1 LSVRVI
7 LTIIAIALVTL
18 LTAALVVPYFVDWS
32 AHRAEIAGRLEALTG
47 GSVTLNGPV
56 TLRLLPTPYIEV
68 GAGAAIGA
76 GPDAPRLTFEGAR
89 LELALVKLASGAFR
103 FTDVRLEKPVLT
115 LTRAAGGGLILPAAA
130 PGDAVG
136 FDRFSVRDGTVRIAA
151 KSGGEERTIAGV
163 ELDGDAPSLAGPY
176 HVSGQAAGPG
186 GVPIVFRLGSGTAGP
201 GGAPVRIAIDPGPV
215 WPAIEFDGTFAASG
229 PKGPNGAGTA
239 VMTGTS
245 PGVDGPTPWRAAG
258 KLAADLDGA
267 ALTSAEF
274 RFGPEERALRAE
286 GSARFERG
294 QARFTIEAKAKQAN
308 LDATFRRKGED
319 AVPPARAAALLS
331 AVFAPA
337 LAGAGPAALDARL
350 AVDSVILGGDT
361 LERVAASLR
370 VRPGEPLTTRFDLGL
385 PGKSRLK
392 GEGVVETGEAAS
404 FIGAVDLSTEDSAL
418 LGEWAGQGAP
428 ELGAWASALADALPA
443 QSLAVSGE
451 VEAAKVGFSGKN
463 LKIALGRSI
472 LTGSLALTR
481 PVGADPGRIYADLAA
496 DSLDVD
502 ALPSFDAARSMVG
515 GYDVS
520 LSLTAKAL
528 SVAHVGEAG
537 IDGASLVLKLS
548 KTGPN
553 FALDRLAVAGL
564 GGASVE
570 ATGAFGPDGATASGR
585 LSAGKLADFAALI
598 SRLAPGPWSRAFVQR
613 APLLSPASIA
623 FDARGVALAAGGAAF
638 SSVNASGTI
647 ARTTAS
653 LSLQPTTKNDG
664 EAMTLVLDS
673 PDAAALLRQIGL
685 GAAAAPGGAG
695 HAELRASGA
704 WERGFDVDAAA
715 SVAGAMLTGRG
726 RYAPTAGGDEASLFG
741 SVKLNG
747 GNVTPL
753 ASVLGL
759 APASGAIG
767 PVDASADVTLRG
779 ERWNVSRLA
788 ATVAGVRA
796 TGELSYEP
804 PPESVEPVA
813 SPDLS
818 RAEEA
823 VNGPAASASPP
834 PAAITGALT
843 VDRLRLSDLTS
854 LALGPPRPAA
864 SGAQWSDAK
873 FAAPPLNLPAASVR
887 LNVGTLS
894 VADGLSAQGFSTDLL
909 YDRGRLDLDDFAMKL
924 AAGAV
929 SGRATLRRSRETA
942 TLDGALKVEP
952 LPLRRGAFSGRV
964 GGHVDFASTGRS
976 VAALI
981 AGLAGGGGAEFSG
994 AALAAS
1000 DPDALDRVVTAAQT
1014 PDAQIDETNVAY
1026 QFAAS
1031 LDKGPLAI
1039 PDGTAPVSLSAGTA
1053 KLGPVAIARPHV
1065 EASLEAS
1072 LDLVRLAV
1080 ETRLQLTAP
1089 AAGLKFWSGP
1099 NPSAMVTLEDA
1110 LGAPKRQVDVA
1121 GLSAGLATQAIT
1133 RESDRI
1139 ASLEADI
1146 RERAFVNRRL
1156 KGERFLDRRN
1166 AEIEDWRAEQ
1176 ERLRGLAQ
1184 HLAEQRVEEQ
1194 RLAAE
1199 KAAAEKS
1206 ATEKAQQE
1214 KAQQEKAAEEA
1225 EEKAA
1230 RDKAER
1236 EKAGEENSV
1245 APRPIPDRPA
1255 EAPVV
1260 RPPQRSD
1267 GATKTDEYGA
1277 ASNAPIPPARPKP
1290 KLTSPAS
1297 APDPSAS
1304 GIY

>member
-1 LSVRVI
+1 MRVI

-18 LTAALVVPYFVDWS
+18 LTVALIVPYFIDWS
-32 AHRAEIAGRLEALTG
+32 AHRAEIAERLEALTG

-56 TLRLLPTPYIEV
+56 TLRLLPAPYIEV
-68 GAGAAIGA
+68 GAGAAAGA

-89 LELALVKLASGAFR
+89 LELAMVKLASGAFR

-115 LTRAAGGGLILPAAA
+115 LTRAAGGAFVLPAAA

-136 FDRFSVRDGTVRIAA
+136 FDRFSVRDGTLRIAA
-151 KSGGEERTIAGV
+151 KAGGQDRTIRGV
-163 ELDGDAPSLAGPY
+163 QLAGDAPSLAGPY

-186 GVPIVFRLGSGTAGP
+186 GVPIVFRIASEKAGP
-201 GGAPVRIAIDPGPV
+201 AGAPVRIAIDPGPV
-215 WPAIEFDGTFAASG
+215 WPAIEFDGTLAAAG
-229 PKGPNGAGTA
+229 PKGPSAAGTA
-239 VMTGTS
+239 VITGTS
-245 PGVDGPTPWRAAG
+245 PGVDGLTPWRAAG
-258 KLAADLDGA
+258 TFSADLDGA
-267 ALTSAEF
+267 ALASAEF

-286 GSARFERG
+286 GSAAFAGRG
-294 QARFTIEAKAKQAN
+294 QARLTIEAKAKQAN
-308 LDATFRRKGED
+308 LDALLRRKGED
-319 AVPPARAAALLS
+319 AVPPARAVEALSAAL
-331 AVFAPA
+331 APA
-337 LAGAGPAALDARL
+337 LAGAGSATLDARL
-350 AVDSVILGGDT
+350 AVDSAILGGDT
-361 LERVAASLR
+361 LEGVAASLR
-370 VRPGEPLTTRFDLGL
+370 ARPGEPLMTRFDLGL

-392 GEGVVETGEAAS
+392 GEGVVETGEAAR
-404 FIGAVDLSTEDSAL
+404 FTGAIDFSTEDSAL
-418 LGEWAGQGAP
+418 LGGWAGEGAP
-428 ELGAWASALADALPA
+428 ELGAWASALADALPS

-451 VEAAKVGFSGKN
+451 VEAAKIGFSGKN

-472 LTGSLALTR
+472 LTGSLAFTR
-481 PVGADPGRIYADLAA
+481 PVGADPGRIYADHAA
-496 DSLDVD
+496 DTLDVD
-502 ALPSFDAARSMVG
+502 ALPSFDAARSLVG
-515 GYDVS
+515 GDDLS
-520 LSLTAKAL
+520 LSLSAKAL
-528 SVAHVGEAG
+528 SVAHVGDAG

-548 KTGPN
+548 KTGPKL
-553 FALDRLAVAGL
+553 ALDRLAVAGL

-570 ATGAFGPDGATASGR
+570 ATGAYGPDGGTASGR
-585 LSAGKLADFAALI
+585 LSADKLRDFAALV
-598 SRLAPGPWSRAFVQR
+598 SRLAPRPWSRAFIQR

-623 FDARGVALAAGGAAF
+623 FDARGVALATGAAAF

-653 LSLQPTTKNDG
+653 LSVQPTTKSDG

-673 PDAAALLRQIGL
+673 PDAGALLRQLGL
-685 GAAAAPGGAG
+685 GTAAEPGGAG
-695 HAELRASGA
+695 HVELRASGA

-715 SVAGAMLTGRG
+715 SVAGATLTARG

-741 SVKLNG
+741 SFKLKG
-747 GNVTPL
+747 GNVAPL

-767 PVDASADVTLRG
+767 PVEASADVTLRG

-796 TGELSYEP
+796 SGELSYEP
-804 PPESVEPVA
+804 PPESLEPVA

-823 VNGPAASASPP
+823 VNGPAASAFPP
-834 PAAITGALT
+834 PAAVTGALT

-873 FAAPPLNLPAASVR
+873 FAAPPLTPPAADVR
-887 LNVGTLS
+887 LNVGTLG
-894 VADGLSAQGFSTDLL
+894 VADGLSAQGFSTDLR
-909 YDRGRLDLDDFAMKL
+909 YDSGRLDLEDFAMKL
-924 AAGAV
+924 PGGAV

-952 LPLRRGAFSGRV
+952 LPVRRGAFSGRV

-981 AGLAGGGGAEFSG
+981 AGLAGGGTAEFSG

-1000 DPDALDRVVTAAQT
+1000 DPDALDRVVTAAQA

-1026 QFAAS
+1026 RFAAS

-1039 PDGTAPVSLSAGTA
+1039 PDGSAPVSLSAGTI

-1080 ETRLQLTAP
+1080 ETRLQLNGP
-1089 AAGLKFWSGP
+1089 GAALKFWSGP
-1099 NPSAMVTLEDA
+1099 NPSATVTLEDA

-1121 GLSAGLATQAIT
+1121 GLSAGLATEAIT

-1146 RERAFVNRRL
+1146 RERAFFNRRL

-1176 ERLRGLAQ
+1176 ERMRGLAQ
-1184 HLAEQRVEEQ
+1184 HLAEQRSEEQ

-1199 KAAAEKS
+1199 KAAAEK
-1206 ATEKAQQE
+1206 AAAEKS
-1214 KAQQEKAAEEA
+1214 QQEKAAEEA

-1245 APRPIPDRPA
+1245 APRPIPSDRPA
-1255 EAPVV
+1255 EAPAV
-1260 RPPQRSD
+1260 RPLQRSD

-1290 KLTSPAS
+1290 KPAPPAS
-1297 APDPSAS
+1297 APDPAAS